1 MGLGTLS
8 SKAMRQINISGYVK
22 RDRLANKCYNE
33 LINRELNLI
42 KAILTNYVYANKSD
56 IKTCIE
62 NLELGFS
69 YTDPFVGSLDDNSQE
84 ISQLRGANAMSIHTA
99 VEVNYYVE
107 DKEAEEN
114 RIWEEIARLE
124 NIKAEATAK
133 AAKSKENNTPKTDE

>member
-1 MGLGTLS
+1 MKQFYKYIFTLTTLLCITTYAWAGKVKLVVNS
-8 SKAMRQINISGYVK
+8 SPSNGG
-22 RDRLANKCYNE
+22 
-33 LINRELNLI
+33 
-42 KAILTNYVYANKSD
+42 YVYANKND

-62 NLELGFS
+62 KLELGFS